1 MQYTVSRAAED
12 AAKDVE
18 WPGPDLRR
26 WRQTTLSTRRST
38 ATVAGPSSA
47 FSPPRAASPS
57 LCEDAEPVAQPLSP
71 SLRGAAQQ
79 LSHESI
85 NSTNSIESIK
95 SIANEE
101 LPAVAPGQMRITNLV
116 RLSTR

>member
-26 WRQTTLSTRRST
+26 WRQTTLSTRRAT
-38 ATVAGPSSA
+38 ATVAGASSA
-47 FSPPRAASPS
+47 PSPPRAASPS

-71 SLRGAAQQ
+71 SLRGPAQK
-79 LSHESI
+79 HPHK
-85 NSTNSIESIK
+85 SIESIE
-95 SIANEE
+95 SIANE

-116 RLSTR
+116 RVSTR